1 MSTLKVLLCSAN
13 PEVKNLQLAAE
24 QRDIE
29 ERVAYAERISQK
41 HSPSQ
46 RTSQRPPSFQ
56 FVVSGATRSRDLLRL
71 LQLHTPQVLHISGHG
86 AKGGELL
93 LDSAESPFSVR
104 ETRTVVPKQLLY
116 NVLREFSASLRLLF
130 LNVCYSFTEAEQL
143 TEIVDCV
150 IAMNGTIED
159 PVALTFAATFYEQC
173 ALGSSVA
180 RAFRLAQAEVS
191 FASGNPAMSQIPQLL
206 VRRGIEPEVYHLVN
220 IPKQLDGERAPS
232 AVAELRRLIGQML
245 PFDASLQ
252 SFLLAYYPQVA
263 RQCGNDMQRT
273 VKLNLLLMQERDIE
287 RLRERIEAYCV
298 ECAEEL

>member
-41 HSPSQ
+41 HSPLQ
-46 RTSQRPPSFQ
+46 RLPSFQ

-86 AKGGELL
+86 AKDGELL

-104 ETRTVVPKQLLY
+104 DTRTVVPKQLLY

-150 IAMNGTIED
+150 IAMHGTIED

-191 FASGNPAMSQIPQLL
+191 CASGNPAMSQIPQLL
-206 VRRGIEPEVYHLVN
+206 VRRGIEPETYHLVN
-220 IPKQLDGERAPS
+220 IPKQLDGERVPS
-232 AVAELRRLIGQML
+232 AVAELRRLIGQLL

-263 RQCGNDMQRT
+263 RQCGSDMQRT
-273 VKLNLLLMQERDIE
+273 VKLNLLLMQERDIG
-287 RLRERIEAYCV
+287 RLRERIETFCGECV
-298 ECAEEL
+298 DEL